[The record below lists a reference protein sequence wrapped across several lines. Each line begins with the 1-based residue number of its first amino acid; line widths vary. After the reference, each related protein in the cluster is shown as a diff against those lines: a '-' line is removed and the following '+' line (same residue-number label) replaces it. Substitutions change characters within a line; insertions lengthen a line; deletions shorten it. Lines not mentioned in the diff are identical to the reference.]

1 MSSTLVVRECGVDNY
16 EWLDID
22 ATDTLPQLIVGD
34 GERLLDESKSAAQVI
49 LLADAEKVLL
59 REVSFEDHE
68 RKLLRQTLPYTLE
81 DDCVEDV
88 DTLHFSLG
96 EIQGNSVAV
105 AIIKQE
111 DLQVTLAS
119 IEKNSFEVN
128 QLVSELSY
136 IPIQENS
143 WSIVVHDDRFLV
155 KASKGKGFTID
166 STLLPLTLQLML
178 DESDVP
184 PESVIVYCLEE
195 QRAELAATFPEML
208 KDIVEW
214 HEEGYWQLIV
224 TGAREPNVSAI
235 NLLQGDFAP
244 SLPWRKWWGMW
255 RVAAVLLMSAAIVQ
269 LAVTFT
275 EMKVLEN
282 RNLEIRTAIEQRYR
296 SVVPRGAVMDAEK
309 QLRRKVNNL
318 KGSGG
323 EGFVSLLAKITPVLT
338 TIDGLSVQNMNYS
351 EKQSEVRL
359 NIIAAGFN
367 DVETARNNLE
377 KLGLKA
383 ELTGSS
389 ADGSQTRAR
398 LKISG

>member
-1 MSSTLVVRECGVDNY
+1 MSSILVVKQCGVDNY
-16 EWLDID
+16 EWLDTN
-22 ATDTLPQLIVGD
+22 AAEAMPQLVVGD
-34 GERLLDESKSAAQVI
+34 GERLLEHSKKASQVI
-49 LLADAEKVLL
+49 FMADAEKVLL

-96 EIQGNSVAV
+96 EMQGNSVSV
-105 AIIKQE
+105 AIIKKE
-111 DLQVTLAS
+111 DLQEILAD
-119 IEKNSFEVN
+119 IEQSSVEVN

-136 IPIQENS
+136 IPVEENS
-143 WSIVVHDDRFLV
+143 WSIVGHDDQLMV
-155 KASKGKGFTID
+155 KTSKDKGFTID
-166 STLLPLTLQLML
+166 LALLPLTLQLTL
-178 DESDVP
+178 DEASAP
-184 PESVIVYCLEE
+184 PASIVVYCSK
-195 QRAELAATFPEML
+195 QKRAELTDALPDVL

-214 HEEGYWQLIV
+214 RDEDYWQLMIS
-224 TGAREPNVSAI
+224 GARNSNVAAI

-244 SLPWRKWWGMW
+244 SLPWRKWWGLW
-255 RVAAVLLMSAAIVQ
+255 RVAAILLLSAALIQ
-269 LAVTFT
+269 LAVTYT

-318 KGSGG
+318 KGSDG

-338 TIDGLSVQNMNYS
+338 TIEGLSVQNMNYS
-351 EKQSEVRL
+351 EKQSEIRL

-389 ADGSQTRAR
+389 ADGNQTRAR